1 MSGPFGNPAM
11 VSSGGGG
18 GGPHIIGALEMG
30 TKGSNPAR
38 WSLNGSGLGFPNYQ
52 SFKTDF
58 ESRSGMG
65 FGYNAYPD
73 VVTISF
79 WMKGYN
85 SADWSGPGNQSV
97 PPTPSYNVCTILS
110 TEFGSRDSNFEIS
123 GSATA
128 GYSLAV
134 PIFRSRNWYMGREVP
149 PANTF
154 QDTNVNGE
162 AAGWDHFMV
171 TFDWKAGV
179 ASYMDA
185 MKVWINGTAMTQNVN
200 ASPYYSGIND
210 YLRMPISWGAAR
222 DPSYGIGLN
231 YLSYMQS
238 FDTSGLNGKPGSL
251 AAFFCP
257 YASFTNGYHG
267 LIANLQVFPW
277 SVAPTDLGY
286 NNGGVWSS
294 IPYTG
299 SFRQNAGYTLDYLP
313 TSSSIAVAT
322 YNQIGE
328 LWAASYDFSDPLDKM
343 KDQSGNGFDFFP
355 NFQTGSYI
363 QHVTHDLPPM

>member
-1 MSGPFGNPAM
+1 L
-11 VSSGGGG
+11 
-18 GGPHIIGALEMG
+18 I
-30 TKGSNPAR
+30 
-38 WSLNGSGLGFPNYQ
+38 
-52 SFKTDF
+52 
-58 ESRSGMG
+58 
-65 FGYNAYPD
+65 
-73 VVTISF
+73 
-79 WMKGYN
+79 
-85 SADWSGPGNQSV
+85 QSV
-97 PPTPSYNVCTILS
+97 PPTPSYNICTILS
-110 TEFGSRDSNFEIS
+110 TEFGSRDSNFEIQ

-128 GYSLAV
+128 GYSLSV

-222 DPSYGIGLN
+222 DPTYGIGID
-231 YLSYMQS
+231 YLPYMQS